1 MKLKINTLSIALMT
15 VLALG
20 AGTVMA
26 SSHDKEEMKK
36 IEEIAEM
43 KKMEEME
50 EMKKMEEIA
59 EMEKMEEMKK
69 MEEMEAAKKAAAA
82 SS

>member
-1 MKLKINTLSIALMT
+1 MKLKINTLSIALMA

-36 IEEIAEM
+36 MEEMAGM
-43 KKMEEME
+43 KKMEEM
-50 EMKKMEEIA
+50 KKHEQMA
-59 EMEKMEEMKK
+59 EMKK
-69 MEEMEAAKKAAAA
+69 MEEMEAAKKAAAN
-82 SS
+82 S

>member
-26 SSHDKEEMKK
+26 TSHDK
-36 IEEIAEM
+36 
-43 KKMEEME
+43 
-50 EMKKMEEIA
+50 
-59 EMEKMEEMKK
+59 
-69 MEEMEAAKKAAAA
+69 EEMEAAKKAAAN
-82 SS
+82 S